1 MNAETV
7 TIVSSVMGAAAAAL
21 TTLFIWLFKAREA
34 DINLRNALT
43 LLERELLSVREDIR
57 ENRRDRKILETIVFR
72 TINHL
77 NTRHNLGIPFFEVK
91 ADE

>member
-1 MNAETV
+1 MNAETIAIIS
-7 TIVSSVMGAAAAAL
+7 TLMGGASAAL
-21 TTLFIWLFKAREA
+21 TTLFIWLFKARES

-43 LLERELLSVREDIR
+43 LLERELLSLREDVR
-57 ENRRDRKILETIVFR
+57 ENRRDRKILETIIFR

-91 ADE
+91 PDE